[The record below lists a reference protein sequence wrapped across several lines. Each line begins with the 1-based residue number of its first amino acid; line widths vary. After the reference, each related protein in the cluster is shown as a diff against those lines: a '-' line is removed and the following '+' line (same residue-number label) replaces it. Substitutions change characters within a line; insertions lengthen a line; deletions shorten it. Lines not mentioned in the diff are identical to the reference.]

1 MNEPKDGGPAAVDE
15 TDAKTGSEV
24 AKKESETPKE
34 ESETPRKDSETPKKD
49 SEVAKEDSEIPE
61 ETAEATEAPEAPEAV
76 AEAVAEAGDEAGE
89 EASEADALA
98 EAEAEIAELK
108 DRFLRAAA
116 ETENVRRRAERDGED
131 ARKYA
136 ISGFARDLLAV
147 ADNLHRTLAAVPED
161 ARQEDGPLNTLLE
174 GVELTQHELM
184 AAFERHGIRT
194 IEPMGEKFD
203 HNWHQ
208 AVVQLDDPEAE
219 PGTVVQVMQ
228 VGYAIAERLLR
239 PAMVAVAKRKED
251 GEPAQKVDTTV

>member
-1 MNEPKDGGPAAVDE
+1 MNEPKDTGPAAEDE
-15 TDAKTGSEV
+15 TGAKTESEV
-24 AKKESETPKE
+24 
-34 ESETPRKDSETPKKD
+34 
-49 SEVAKEDSEIPE
+49 PE
-61 ETAEATEAPEAPEAV
+61 EAAGAPEEPVVLEAVVEAV
-76 AEAVAEAGDEAGE
+76 AEADAEADEA
-89 EASEADALA
+89 ASEADKLA

-174 GVELTQHELM
+174 GVELTQRELV
-184 AAFERHGIRT
+184 AAFERHGIRA
-194 IEPMGEKFD
+194 IEPLGEKFD

-208 AVVQLDDPEAE
+208 AVVQLDDEEAE

-228 VGYAIAERLLR
+228 IGYAIAERLLR
-239 PAMVAVAKRKED
+239 PVMVAVAKRKNDDE
-251 GEPAQKVDTTV
+251 AQKVDTTV

>member
-1 MNEPKDGGPAAVDE
+1 MNEPKNVGPAAEDE
-15 TDAKTGSEV
+15 TDAKTESEAAKEEGEV
-24 AKKESETPKE
+24 AE
-34 ESETPRKDSETPKKD
+34 ED
-49 SEVAKEDSEIPE
+49 SEVAPEESEVPQEDSEVPE
-61 ETAEATEAPEAPEAV
+61 EAAEAPEAPKAP
-76 AEAVAEAGDEAGE
+76 EAVAEAGDEADE
-89 EASEADALA
+89 EASEADPLA

-108 DRFLRAAA
+108 DRFLRAVA

-147 ADNLHRTLAAVPED
+147 ADNMHRTLAAVPED

-174 GVELTQHELM
+174 GVELTQRELM
-184 AAFERHGIRT
+184 AAFERHGIRA

-219 PGTVVQVMQ
+219 AGTIVQVMQ
-228 VGYAIAERLLR
+228 VGYAIADRLLR
-239 PAMVAVAKRKED
+239 PAMVAVAKGKD
-251 GEPAQKVDTTV
+251 NGEPAQKVDTTV